1 MKDVYESNT
10 DVNTQLIGNVDETP
24 ICLELITTTTLEKI
38 GEKTIKIRTFGKTKQ
53 RITCLIW
60 ILANGMRLPPMLVFK
75 GVPARTLEHRL
86 NNLKLVIEK
95 KYICSLPKKS
105 MGW

>member
-24 ICLELITTTTLEKI
+24 ICLEPITTATLEKI

-53 RITCLIW
+53 RITCVLC

-105 MGW
+105 MG